1 MDVTNTNI
9 SGKVVVI
16 TGASSGLGE
25 ATARFLAERG
35 ATVVLGARRTDRLD
49 KLVTAITKNGGNA
62 SARATDVT
70 NAAQVQALVDAAVE
84 QSGRV
89 DVIINNAGVMP
100 HSPLERRKIADWD
113 RTIDVNVKGVLYGIA
128 AALPHM
134 QRQKS
139 GHFINVSSVA
149 GHKVGPGSAVYSATK
164 TAVRVISEGLR
175 QEVKPWNIR
184 TTIVSPGAVATELP
198 ASITEADIAMGIGQ
212 YYEQYAIAPESFAR
226 AGAFAISP
234 PEDVDINEILFRPTI
249 QEL

>member
-16 TGASSGLGE
+16 TGASSGLCE

-89 DVIINNAGVMP
+89 DVIINNA
-100 HSPLERRKIADWD
+100 A
-113 RTIDVNVKGVLYGIA
+113 
-128 AALPHM
+128 
-134 QRQKS
+134 
-139 GHFINVSSVA
+139 
-149 GHKVGPGSAVYSATK
+149 
-164 TAVRVISEGLR
+164 
-175 QEVKPWNIR
+175 
-184 TTIVSPGAVATELP
+184 
-198 ASITEADIAMGIGQ
+198 
-212 YYEQYAIAPESFAR
+212 
-226 AGAFAISP
+226 
-234 PEDVDINEILFRPTI
+234 
-249 QEL
+249 